1 MSSAIRAAATKGVL
15 LRLREQLAFIE
26 KGKEILEMKREQLAG
41 EINHL
46 LAEVKIRGELE
57 KGIMDSYEHLKKAH
71 SMLGYQNLQS
81 MALTVSQINV
91 SGLTYSVMGVV
102 VPELRIEKEIDISN
116 VPSGIAYEAAEKLS
130 KLLRKII
137 RLGESE
143 AKIEKLVD
151 EFMSTNRKVNA
162 LDQIV
167 IPSISSSIRYIEGR
181 LYEEML
187 EEFIRTK
194 HIREVIR
201 RRRA

>member
-1 MSSAIRAAATKGVL
+1 MSFVVRAAATKGVL
-15 LRLREQLAFIE
+15 LRLREQLGFIE
-26 KGKEILEMKREQLAG
+26 KGKEILKMKREQLAG
-41 EINHL
+41 EINRL
-46 LAEVKIRGELE
+46 LAEVKTRGELE
-57 KGIMDSYEHLKKAH
+57 KEIMESYEYLKKAH

-81 MALTVSQINV
+81 MALTVSQIDV
-91 SGLTYSVMGVV
+91 SGLTYSVMGVI
-102 VPELRIEKEIDISN
+102 VPELRIEKETDISN

-130 KLLRKII
+130 SLLRRII

-162 LDQIV
+162 LEQIV
-167 IPSISSSIRYIEGR
+167 IPSIASTIRYIEGR

-194 HIREVIR
+194 HVREVIR